1 MAGAQRHLA
10 IEVRCRPA
18 YGDPRATALLT
29 QAHQQ
34 GVGGPRAIEP
44 RRIYLARLAHGGA
57 LDDLLG
63 LIHQPLLHEIAV
75 ADGVLPPL
83 AAAEPAWV
91 VDVLYRPG
99 VLDPEGDGVTTWWA
113 RWRPAG
119 PALTLH
125 TGTRYLLY
133 GDLTRAETEAL
144 ALGQLY
150 NPLVQTATVYHTS
163 TPPAGDADAVPTPP
177 GDVSGAQPEVTTAPL
192 GGLDADALAALSRA
206 RLLALSVAELQAMQA
221 YFAAA
226 GREPT
231 DAELETFALTWSEH
245 CCHKTFR
252 APIVYTEVDADGR
265 ERTHHID
272 DLLRSTIMRATR
284 QLNRSWVRSTFA
296 DNAGLIT
303 FDAERLIA
311 IKVETHNHPSAIEPF
326 GGANTGVG
334 GVIRDVLAVSA
345 RPIALTD
352 VLCFGRLERDDA
364 ARPAGVLP
372 PRRVAA
378 GVVAGVADYGNK
390 MGVPVV
396 SGAVLFDDGY
406 AANPLVF
413 CGCIG
418 LAPADRPTS
427 PPQPGDL
434 VVVIGGRTG
443 RDGVHGATFSSSDLD
458 AAEAATLGSVVQI
471 GEPIVEKRVGDALER
486 LRDAGLYR
494 ALTDCG
500 AGGLCSAVGE
510 LGAPMGVAVDLRAVP
525 LKYPGL
531 RPWEIWLSE
540 SQERMVLA
548 VPPDRWPAA
557 EAILAQEGVEAA
569 VLGHFTG
576 DGWLRV
582 AMRGTPVVDLPM
594 ALLHGGRPRATLLAR
609 WQAPPSPP
617 TPAGAGP
624 ARAELG
630 DLLLRLLAHPTIAS
644 KAEVIRRYDH
654 EVQGATR
661 RGPLGDG
668 PADAPADAAILAPA
682 PGSRRGLAVACGVN
696 PWYGRIDPYGAA
708 LLAVEE
714 ALRNLVAAGGDP
726 RRAALL
732 DNFAW
737 GNPTRPETL
746 GALVRAARGCHD
758 AAIGLR
764 VPFIS
769 GKDSLYNEYRDPQG
783 GVHAIPGTL
792 LITGVTIVPDLRR
805 TPGIGLHYPGDLLYV
820 VGATQPQVGGS
831 HLALLQPEVDDGA
844 LPPLDLQRS
853 RATLHALAG
862 AVRRGLVRACHDL
875 SEGGLAVA
883 LAEMTLGGPYGLR
896 LDLDRL
902 PSGGPTALSLPVAL
916 FAETPSRF
924 AVAVDPAMA
933 AAFEAVLAGLPCACC
948 GVVDATAGLTIT
960 EGGQVLLDLSAQEL
974 RRAWQTP
981 LGVVA
986 DAGEG
991 LRG

>member
-1 MAGAQRHLA
+1 MASAQRHLA

-18 YGDPRATALLT
+18 YGDPRAAALLA

-34 GVGGPRAIEP
+34 GVGGPRAIEL

-57 LDDLLG
+57 LDDLLS

-75 ADGVLPPL
+75 ADGMLPPL

-144 ALGQLY
+144 ALGLLY

-163 TPPAGDADAVPTPP
+163 TPPAGYADAVPTPP
-177 GDVSGAQPEVTTAPL
+177 GDVSGAPPEVASVPL

-206 RLLALSVAELQAMQA
+206 RLLALTVAEMQAMQA

-252 APIVYTEVDADGR
+252 APIVYTEVGTDGR

-284 QLNRSWVRSTFA
+284 RLNRSWVRSTFA
-296 DNAGLIT
+296 DNAGLIA

-418 LAPADRPTS
+418 LAPADRPS
-427 PPQPGDL
+427 APPQPGDL

-443 RDGVHGATFSSSDLD
+443 RDGVHGATFSSGDLD

-510 LGAPMGVAVDLRAVP
+510 LGAPMGVAVDLHAVP

-569 VLGHFTG
+569 VLGHFSG

-582 AMRGTPVVDLPM
+582 AMGGTPVVDLPM
-594 ALLHGGRPRATLLAR
+594 ALLHEGRPRATLLAR

-654 EVQGATR
+654 EVQGATS

-696 PWYGRIDPYGAA
+696 PWYGRLDPYGAA

-792 LITGVTIVPDLRR
+792 LITGVAIVPDLRR

-820 VGATQPQVGGS
+820 VGATRPQVGGS

-924 AVAVDPAMA
+924 AVAVDPARGT
-933 AAFEAVLAGLPCACC
+933 AFEAALAGLPCACC
-948 GVVDATAGLTIT
+948 GVVDATAGLIIT

-986 DAGEG
+986 GTEEG